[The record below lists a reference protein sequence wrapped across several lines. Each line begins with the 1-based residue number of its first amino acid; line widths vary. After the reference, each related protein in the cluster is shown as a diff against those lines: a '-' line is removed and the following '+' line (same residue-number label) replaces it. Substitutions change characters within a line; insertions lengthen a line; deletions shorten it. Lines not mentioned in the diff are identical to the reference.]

1 MDSESDNDEE
11 LTPMVDGLSS
21 ALAIMILVTT
31 VFMMSSINTTV
42 EVYSKK
48 IMFVQSKVDFENN
61 IVFYNEGLNISDEE
75 YDTISKR
82 LNSQTGNRVMLT
94 GYQKGNYDE
103 KLTYNL
109 IKFKEKLN
117 LKDKIFDYE
126 KKEKNFCGR
135 ESSCIKWEVR

>member
-82 LNSQTGNRVMLT
+82 
-94 GYQKGNYDE
+94 
-103 KLTYNL
+103 
-109 IKFKEKLN
+109 
-117 LKDKIFDYE
+117 
-126 KKEKNFCGR
+126 
-135 ESSCIKWEVR
+135 

>member
-82 LNSQTGNRVMLT
+82 LKSQTGNRVMLT
-94 GYQKGNYDE
+94 GYQKGNYDD